1 MSSVVAPLR
10 VLVVGHGL
18 IGRKRAA
25 ALQEIASLRAVVL
38 VGTVDPRSPAEPHGS
53 EPHWADLS
61 AVPED
66 AYDAAVIAMP
76 HHLARPAALAI
87 LGRGRPILVEKPL
100 GLTAEEAREIALA
113 AEAPSLPSFVGFNY
127 RFLPMVREIF
137 ATVAAGELGTLRS
150 IDIVL
155 GHGGN
160 PDSSKGWKLSPERA
174 GGGVLLDPGV
184 HAIDIARQLAP
195 GLTPA
200 FAAATGGFWGTGV
213 EEDAV
218 AVLSDRG
225 LIATLRVSHVRWV
238 NTLRIEVSG
247 EDGYAIGTGRGG
259 TYGPQRV
266 RFGRRWGWNDASG
279 RAQRET
285 ERVLELGDDDR
296 SLNDELDVVVAHWL
310 GDTSP
315 LRSPRPATMTE
326 AVAVAEIWAAL
337 AELAGVASDR
347 VSGP

>member
-1 MSSVVAPLR
+1 LR

-25 ALQEIASLRAVVL
+25 ALHEIASRRPVVL
-38 VGTVDPRSPAEPHGS
+38 AGTVDPRFPGEPHGS
-53 EPHWADLS
+53 EPHWGDLGD
-61 AVPED
+61 VPED

-87 LGRGRPILVEKPL
+87 LGRGRPVLVEKPL
-100 GLTAEEAREIALA
+100 GLTAEEAREIAAA
-113 AEAPSLPSFVGFNY
+113 AEAPELPSFVGFNY
-127 RFLPMVREIF
+127 RFLPMVREIL
-137 ATVAAGELGTLRS
+137 ATAAAGGLGTLRS

-160 PDSSKGWKLSPERA
+160 PDSSKGWKLSPEQA

-195 GLTPA
+195 GLVPA
-200 FAAATGGFWGTGV
+200 FAAATDGFWGTGV

-218 AVLSDRG
+218 AVLIDGG

-238 NTLRIEVSG
+238 NTLRLEVSG

-266 RFGRRWGWNDASG
+266 RLGRRWGWRGDSG
-279 RAQRET
+279 RTQRET
-285 ERVLELGDDDR
+285 ERVLELSDDDR
-296 SLNDELDVVVAHWL
+296 SLADELEAVVARWL
-310 GDTSP
+310 GATSP
-315 LRSPRPATMTE
+315 PGSPRPATMAE
-326 AVAVAEIWAAL
+326 AVAVAEIWAGL
-337 AELAGVASDR
+337 AERADVATDR
-347 VSGP
+347 VPGH